1 MIHSLRPSPAS
12 NRFQLLNFEEE
23 LGDDMAFVRKDC
35 CDYCETAESAEG
47 CKAMI
52 GRCCP
57 PGITYRTISCESC
70 VPCASFVKKEFLR
83 GDEVARQVPRSRIDS
98 RRQTALNKAREK
110 YFGRRPR

>member
-1 MIHSLRPSPAS
+1 VIHSLRASPIS
-12 NRFQLLNFEEE
+12 NRFQILIFNEE

-70 VPCASFVKKEFLR
+70 VPCVDFVRKDFIPGDRTLGQRPPVRVDTIRQTRRARSDRHHNR
-83 GDEVARQVPRSRIDS
+83 GS
-98 RRQTALNKAREK
+98 RR
-110 YFGRRPR
+110 